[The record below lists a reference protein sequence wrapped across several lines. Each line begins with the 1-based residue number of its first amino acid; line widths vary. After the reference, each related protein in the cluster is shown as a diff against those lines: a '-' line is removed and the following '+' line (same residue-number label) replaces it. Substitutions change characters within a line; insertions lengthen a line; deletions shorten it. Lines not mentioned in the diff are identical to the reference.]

1 MVDIRIKNL
10 ASALILLTPFLVL
23 YTIFTIY
30 PLAVAIH
37 LSLYRTTPYGDYY
50 VGLDNYVSI
59 LTGKDI
65 RLNIGFSN
73 VLVYGLFNAITLG
86 LSLLVAWLLTRS
98 ITGKWSTVTQ
108 IVILLPMVVSWVSL
122 GLAWTTLLS
131 AIRNLGRAAG
141 VMWLDN
147 PLVYTSTAKWTVGA
161 LITWGS
167 LGYATLLYISTIRSL
182 PMDYFE
188 AAMIDGASD
197 WQIFRHVT
205 VPLLKHII
213 IFQLIGAVVAAFN
226 IFDPVAVLTG
236 GGPAWSSTS
245 VAYYAARQVQYAW
258 NVGMCAAIGVVVIA
272 IVLGLNLFQ
281 FRLIYKRL
289 V

>member
-1 MVDIRIKNL
+1 MVDVKIKNF
-10 ASALILLTPFLVL
+10 ASAMILLAPFLVL

-37 LSLYRTTPYGDYY
+37 LSLYRTTPYGDFY
-50 VGLDNYVSI
+50 VGLENYIRVF
-59 LTGKDI
+59 TGQDR

-73 VLVYGLFNAITLG
+73 VLVYGSFNAMTIC
-86 LSLLVAWLLTRS
+86 LSLLMAWLLTKS
-98 ITGKWSTVTQ
+98 ITGRWSTLTQ
-108 IVILLPMVVSWVSL
+108 IIILLPMVVSWVSL
-122 GLAWTTLLS
+122 GLAWTTLLT

-141 VMWLDN
+141 ILWIDN
-147 PLVYTSTAKWTVGA
+147 PLAYTATAKWTVGA

-167 LGYATLLYISTIRSL
+167 LGYATLLYISAIRSL
-182 PMDYFE
+182 PSDYFE
-188 AAMIDGASD
+188 AAMVDGASN
-197 WQIFRHVT
+197 WQIFRYVT
-205 VPLLKHII
+205 IPLLRHII

-226 IFDPVAVLTG
+226 VFDPIAILTD

-258 NVGMCAAIGVVVIA
+258 NIGMCATIGVIVIA